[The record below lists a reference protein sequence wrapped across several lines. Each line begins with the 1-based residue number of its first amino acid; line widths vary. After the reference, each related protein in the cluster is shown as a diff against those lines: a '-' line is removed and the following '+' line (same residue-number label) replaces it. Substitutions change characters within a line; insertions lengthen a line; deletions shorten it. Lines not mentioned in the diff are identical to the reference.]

1 LSEITRLFPDRPDEP
16 QVREHPALDLE
27 GLRPSCLACGANLT
41 DDELYVRLRICP
53 RCRFH
58 YHMTARER
66 ISVLAD
72 EGSFEETSGWIQSMD
87 PLEFSTRLSY
97 RSRVLSDQTR
107 TGLKEAAVTGT
118 CLIGGHPAV
127 TIVLDFGFLGG
138 SMGLVVGEKV
148 ALALELAAKKR
159 LPAVAVITSGGARI
173 QEGVLSLMQ
182 MAKTVLSLDELHE
195 EGVPLISV
203 LGNPATGQVLASF
216 ASQADIIFAEPGASI
231 GFAPYRAI
239 IEAAPRD
246 GDHKYTAEEFFSHG
260 QLDRIID
267 REQLKHELASVLE
280 YLSPEFKTEAT
291 KKVRVTRPKLYQR
304 EAWEMVQL
312 SRRPDRPKARDYIE
326 RVFSDFVELH
336 GDRLYGD
343 DSSVVTGFARLGAEP
358 VALIAQQKE
367 RPAQTGDDGATGDVV
382 GLPAEMRGEVT
393 PEGFRKAARM
403 VHLAARFKMPVISLV
418 DTPGPMLGLEM
429 EHRGLAN
436 AISGMIGTM
445 LKAEVPT
452 ISVLIGEGGSEAALA
467 FGVAD
472 RVLMLQNAIYTPIS
486 PEDGAES
493 EMREPE
499 GEKQV
504 ARALKLT
511 SLDCLAMHVVDA
523 VVPEPPE
530 GAQASPDEAAR
541 MLRRTL
547 ILELIELRDES
558 RSGLVKRRRNKY
570 RRMGEYRGRTRG
582 AVRSEL
588 RAWRKALR
596 LGLRKRPAVQSATAP
611 EVESG
616 HAAADADMKAADAV
630 SPDATPNGGDI
641 ALGTEAAVPEVM
653 ANGPDAAPIESEA
666 EKSTGEAGEAEPVA
680 LTSHTKR
687 RGRLRAVFLRRDK
700 IKRAEKRASERRTR
714 DDNPPKEQR
723 KKERRKE
730 AQEPA
735 AVGDG

>member
-1 LSEITRLFPDRPDEP
+1 LSEITRLFPDRPEDT

-27 GLRPSCLACGANLT
+27 GLRPSCLACGASLM
-41 DDELYVRLRICP
+41 DDELYVRLRVCP

-66 ISVLAD
+66 IAVLAD
-72 EGSFEETSGWIQSMD
+72 EGSFEETSGWIQSLD
-87 PLEFSTRLSY
+87 PLEFSARLSY

-118 CLIGGHPAV
+118 CLIGGQPVV

-148 ALALELAAKKR
+148 ALALELATKKR
-159 LPAVAVITSGGARI
+159 LPAVAVVTSGGARI

-216 ASQADIIFAEPGASI
+216 ASQADIIFAEPGSSI

-239 IEAAPRD
+239 VEAAPKD
-246 GDHKYTAEEFFSHG
+246 GSDHRYTAEEFFSHG
-260 QLDRIID
+260 QLDRIVD

-280 YLSPEFKTEAT
+280 YLSPEFKTEAA
-291 KKVRVTRPKLYQR
+291 KKSRVTRPKLSPR
-304 EAWEMVQL
+304 EPWEMVQL

-326 RVFSDFVELH
+326 RVFSGFVELH
-336 GDRLYGD
+336 GDRLFGD
-343 DSSVVTGFARLGAEP
+343 DSSVITGFARLGAEP

-367 RPAQTGDDGATGDVV
+367 RPAQAAEDGATGEAM
-382 GLPAEMRGEVT
+382 GLPAEMRGEIT

-403 VHLAARFKMPVISLV
+403 VHLAARFKMPIVSLV
-418 DTPGPMLGLEM
+418 DTPGPMLGIDM

-486 PEDGAES
+486 PEDGAAS
-493 EMREPE
+493 EMREPD
-499 GEKQV
+499 GEKHV

-511 SLDCLAMHVVDA
+511 SLDCLEMHVVDA

-570 RRMGEYRGRTRG
+570 RRMGEYRGQTRG

-588 RAWRKALR
+588 RAWRRALR
-596 LGLRKRPAVQSATAP
+596 LGLRKRPDHGAGTQEVKAASQDVMTGGDSIGDGTEIAAPTSLAEGPVVVSAGPDLEQAAVQASEP
-611 EVESG
+611 
-616 HAAADADMKAADAV
+616 
-630 SPDATPNGGDI
+630 
-641 ALGTEAAVPEVM
+641 
-653 ANGPDAAPIESEA
+653 APIA
-666 EKSTGEAGEAEPVA
+666 A
-680 LTSHTKR
+680 TSRSKR

-700 IKRAEKRASERRTR
+700 KKRSEQRTPERRPR
-714 DDNPPKEQR
+714 EDKPPKEQR
-723 KKERRKE
+723 KKERRKD
-730 AQEPA
+730 ANEPA